1 MQKLTSLMLVGLLVS
16 LPLSASEEE
25 SDGMMMNHGS
35 KSPPSMDMMDSNGDG
50 EVTQEEFDAYRDN
63 MIMGEVEEEEESEM
77 HHDKMSAF
85 ASFDKNKDGV
95 VTEDELAAHAKYSNP
110 GNGTG
115 TLLDDKQKNSNMSDR
130 SNKSD
135 KGNKG
140 GNRDNGNSGGNK
152 GGKDK

>member
-25 SDGMMMNHGS
+25 SDGMMKNHGS
-35 KSPPSMDMMDSNGDG
+35 KSPPSMEMMDSNGDG
-50 EVTQEEFDAYRDN
+50 EITQEEFDAYRDN
-63 MIMGEVEEEEESEM
+63 MMMDEEEEESEM
-77 HHDKMSAF
+77 HQDKMSAF

-115 TLLDDKQKNSNMSDR
+115 TLLDDKQKSNKSDR

-140 GNRDNGNSGGNK
+140 GNRDNGNSGGDK